1 VAKAAPDGHTLLVA
15 TSTPLAINPTVHKKL
30 PYDPVSDFV
39 PIALIATSPFTLVVN
54 PSVPAASVSDL
65 IRLAKEKPGEL
76 SYASAGPGSPHHLFF
91 ELLKSMT
98 GIQATHVP
106 YRGNVPAIADVVAG
120 HVPTMFSDPSG
131 LPLIKDGKVR
141 ALAASSAKRLPQAPE
156 IPTIAEGGLSGFD
169 AAAWIMVVAPEKT
182 PPAIVER
189 LHAEFKSISEQ
200 AELQE
205 RIVKNGQAP
214 TVTPSVAELQ
224 SYVRSE
230 VARWGKIVQQAGIA
244 GSE

>member
-1 VAKAAPDGHTLLVA
+1 
-15 TSTPLAINPTVHKKL
+15 
-30 PYDPVSDFV
+30 
-39 PIALIATSPFTLVVN
+39 
-54 PSVPAASVSDL
+54 
-65 IRLAKEKPGEL
+65 
-76 SYASAGPGSPHHLFF
+76 
-91 ELLKSMT
+91 MT